1 MPNWTII
8 RLREKA
14 KGNISEGLFRRLEN
28 KSFADTRKAETV
40 DEFLK
45 RGGKIRQVN
54 EPERSRENE
63 MP

>member
-14 KGNISEGLFRRLEN
+14 KGDISGGLFRRLES

-45 RGGKIRQVN
+45 RGGKIRRVD
-54 EPERSRENE
+54 EPGRS
-63 MP
+63 